1 MKQLK
6 LSKARKLS
14 IVTAVALVVNYSQPF
29 KIEREEPTYVREFKK
44 DKPKDK
50 KKKPKNQVQGYQE
63 VYLNFLISTVSCNVT
78 LKGENMTNQEISEKI
93 KDLEGKIDTLKT
105 EKTTIDVKLSQAKEK
120 KLELEAEIKEVFGTT
135 DLGELE
141 KIREAFIKELAEIQL

>member
-14 IVTAVALVVNYSQPF
+14 IVTAVALVVNYSQPI

-50 KKKPKNQVQGYQE
+50 KKKPKN
-63 VYLNFLISTVSCNVT
+63 
-78 LKGENMTNQEISEKI
+78 
-93 KDLEGKIDTLKT
+93 
-105 EKTTIDVKLSQAKEK
+105 
-120 KLELEAEIKEVFGTT
+120 
-135 DLGELE
+135 
-141 KIREAFIKELAEIQL
+141 

>member
-1 MKQLK
+1 
-6 LSKARKLS
+6 
-14 IVTAVALVVNYSQPF
+14 
-29 KIEREEPTYVREFKK
+29 
-44 DKPKDK
+44 
-50 KKKPKNQVQGYQE
+50 
-63 VYLNFLISTVSCNVT
+63 
-78 LKGENMTNQEISEKI
+78 MTNQEISAKI

-141 KIREAFIKELAEIQL
+141 KIREAFIKELEEIQL

>member
-1 MKQLK
+1 
-6 LSKARKLS
+6 
-14 IVTAVALVVNYSQPF
+14 
-29 KIEREEPTYVREFKK
+29 
-44 DKPKDK
+44 
-50 KKKPKNQVQGYQE
+50 
-63 VYLNFLISTVSCNVT
+63 
-78 LKGENMTNQEISEKI
+78 MTNQEISEKI

>member
-1 MKQLK
+1 
-6 LSKARKLS
+6 
-14 IVTAVALVVNYSQPF
+14 
-29 KIEREEPTYVREFKK
+29 
-44 DKPKDK
+44 
-50 KKKPKNQVQGYQE
+50 
-63 VYLNFLISTVSCNVT
+63 
-78 LKGENMTNQEISEKI
+78 MTNQEISEKI

-141 KIREAFIKELAEIQL
+141 KIREAFIKELEEIQL

>member
-1 MKQLK
+1 ML
-6 LSKARKLS
+6 
-14 IVTAVALVVNYSQPF
+14 
-29 KIEREEPTYVREFKK
+29 
-44 DKPKDK
+44 
-50 KKKPKNQVQGYQE
+50 
-63 VYLNFLISTVSCNVT
+63 TVSCNVT

-141 KIREAFIKELAEIQL
+141 KIREAFIKELEEIQL

>member
-44 DKPKDK
+44 DKPIDK
-50 KKKPKNQVQGYQE
+50 KKKPNYR
-63 VYLNFLISTVSCNVT
+63 FR
-78 LKGENMTNQEISEKI
+78 
-93 KDLEGKIDTLKT
+93 
-105 EKTTIDVKLSQAKEK
+105 DVKKS
-120 KLELEAEIKEVFGTT
+120 I
-135 DLGELE
+135 
-141 KIREAFIKELAEIQL
+141 